1 MNAPLGRSGTRSAAD
16 PLGGHPRA
24 PGRRRHQVEATRVR
38 GGKPTPARR
47 RTGPAPDRPLRLAL
61 WTTAVLTVGT
71 IFGAAAFHV
80 LLVQSQ
86 FRLDRLEHQAGME
99 QQRYEQLRLDVARL
113 AAPERIV
120 AAAQQHLGMVVPGNV
135 VYLMAPTPNSSE
147 PASATVAGE
156 WSQVKPHLAARP

>member
-1 MNAPLGRSGTRSAAD
+1 MNANRGRSDTRS
-16 PLGGHPRA
+16 PLPTRRPR
-24 PGRRRHQVEATRVR
+24 QVEPTRVR
-38 GGKPTPARR
+38 GGRPTPARR

-86 FRLDRLEHQAGME
+86 FRLDQLERRAGLE

-113 AAPERIV
+113 AAPERVV
-120 AAAQQHLGMVVPGNV
+120 ASAQQRLGMVVPPGV
-135 VYLMAPTPNSSE
+135 SYLMAPTPTGAE
-147 PASATVAGE
+147 PASATEAGE
-156 WSQVKPHLAARP
+156 WSHVKPYLASRP